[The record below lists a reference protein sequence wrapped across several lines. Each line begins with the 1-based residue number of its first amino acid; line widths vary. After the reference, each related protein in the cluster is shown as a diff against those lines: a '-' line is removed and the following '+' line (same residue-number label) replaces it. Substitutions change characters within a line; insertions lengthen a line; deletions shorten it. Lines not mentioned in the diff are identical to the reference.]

1 MRKGRPLAAT
11 RERPDRTSQV
21 RPLTAGVGETQL
33 RFQTKRSNS
42 NRTNADRIIQ
52 NIPPMPRAPRNF
64 MDPRQLPGMGHLTAS
79 DGLTIVMA
87 PVRHIPGVDSAPTQQ
102 LPPVA
107 EELPPSA
114 RHVDPR
120 AWHDRTHVE
129 DNDLEPETPGR
140 HALNEL
146 LAAPDDIR
154 NLANVAQRVID
165 DLGGPDTAAKNPALN
180 LAVRMFRHA
189 RDMSRAREARCAQ
202 DDARLAAVDARIKAF
217 AERWAHDD
225 AHWDRVAQ
233 ALKAKQEASDAG
245 QLIQAYDAEG
255 TAAALYKVDELSQV
269 IVQRALAG
277 SAVSA

>member
-1 MRKGRPLAAT
+1 M
-11 RERPDRTSQV
+11 
-21 RPLTAGVGETQL
+21 
-33 RFQTKRSNS
+33 RFQSKRSNQHRA
-42 NRTNADRIIQ
+42 NTDRVVQ
-52 NIPPMPRAPRNF
+52 NIPPMPRAARNF
-64 MDPRQLPGMGHLTAS
+64 MDPRQLPGMNRLTAS

-107 EELPPSA
+107 EDLPPSA

-146 LAAPDDIR
+146 MTAPDPTLELAA
-154 NLANVAQRVID
+154 AEQRVV
-165 DLGGPDTAAKNPALN
+165 TALVTGVPQVKNPAMR
-180 LAVRMFRHA
+180 LAVRMFREA
-189 RDMSRAREARCAQ
+189 RDMARAREARCAQ
-202 DDARLAAVDARIKAF
+202 DAARLTAVDARIKAF

-277 SAVSA
+277 SAVAQ